1 MNLRNLNEVFANYIE
16 KFEWLNQKPEPDESY
31 KWIAVKNFQSAL
43 DLDVADEEFAA
54 MLQKAKKST
63 ENLIDSSQQPFG
75 ALCEYAKAE
84 PATVRMMFK
93 ELFAEDGGDL
103 IRRQRKID
111 DFLLRADELLK
122 KYYPTSHMFI
132 NTQQSAM
139 AYLWFYDPD
148 TYYHYKATE
157 AKYLADCVE
166 FYDDWG
172 TYSDF
177 NLTVYHRFCDEIIA
191 QMKNHPEL
199 METHRSRFE
208 GCGEIMHADEKLHI
222 LIVDIIFCAKRY
234 GLYNG
239 IPIKDSSA
247 PAKRLYQERK
257 AKAAELLADVEA
269 AGKNAALLEEARKAF
284 TEMANSGAEITHK
297 AFGKAE
303 LTELSDGYCTLFFA
317 AKNEQKKFGFLSSLA
332 GGFIRMS
339 HPDFDG
345 LLEKYRPVMK
355 AEMNVSRRMEMAIKA
370 LEPYKEYLD

>member
-1 MNLRNLNEVFANYIE
+1 MNLKNLNKVFEHYIE

-31 KWIAVKNFQSAL
+31 KWIAVKNFQSVL

-54 MLQKAKKST
+54 MLQRAKKAT

-84 PATVRMMFK
+84 PATVRTMLK
-93 ELFAEDGGDL
+93 DLFAADGGDL
-103 IRRQRKID
+103 VQRQKKID
-111 DFLLRADELLK
+111 VFLSRADELLK

-139 AYLWFYDPD
+139 AYLWFYDPNI
-148 TYYHYKATE
+148 YYYYKATE

-177 NLTVYHRFCDEIIA
+177 YLDIYHRFCDEIVA
-191 QMKNHPEL
+191 HMKNHPAL
-199 METHRSRFE
+199 METHKSRFE
-208 GCGEIMHADEKLHI
+208 GYEEQMHKDEQLHI
-222 LIVDIIFCAKRY
+222 LVVDIIFCAKRY
-234 GLYNG
+234 GLYDG

-257 AKAAELLADVEA
+257 AKAAELLANVEA
-269 AGKNAALLEEARKAF
+269 AEKNAILLEEARNVFAD
-284 TEMANSGAEITHK
+284 MLNSGAGITHK
-297 AFGKAE
+297 AFGKAQLIE
-303 LTELSDGYCTLFFA
+303 FSGGYITLFFE
-317 AKNEQKKFGFLSSLA
+317 AKNERKKFGFLSSLA
-332 GGFIRMS
+332 GGFIKIS
-339 HPDFDG
+339 SPDFDT
-345 LLEKYRPVMK
+345 LLEKYRAVLK
-355 AEMNVSRRMEMAIKA
+355 SEMNVSRQLEMAVKA